1 MMIFVSFRAQ
11 NHNVSFEKT
20 HVFCIWSV
28 SSMDCYSISKM
39 EPDELKTHIFV
50 NKPILLVGPTRP
62 HVPNYFI
69 LIDYKQ

>member
-39 EPDELKTHIFV
+39 EPYEPKTNIFV
-50 NKPILLVGPTRP
+50 KKPILSVGPTHP
-62 HVPNYFI
+62 HVANYLI
-69 LIDYKQ
+69 PIDYKQ

>member
-39 EPDELKTHIFV
+39 EPYEPNTHISV
-50 NKPILLVGPTRP
+50 KKPILFVGPTCR
-62 HVPNYFI
+62 HVPKYLI